1 MGQVAVLGWEK
12 KLYLICLTPTKLEGV
27 SVGVGGHSQADDGDS
42 QTKRVISWSFGE
54 AERQDLGA
62 GREDQGTIHRS
73 ELKEENGFCIF
84 YIFKR
89 TFIS

>member
-1 MGQVAVLGWEK
+1 MGQEAVLGWENK
-12 KLYLICLTPTKLEGV
+12 FYLICLTSTKLEGV
-27 SVGVGGHSQADDGDS
+27 AVGVGVHSQAADGDS

-84 YIFKR
+84 YIFKK